1 MKWIKSIIVAAAM
14 AASVFG
20 GEVVY
25 VLMDAADE
33 NFACQE
39 LLDSNVEQVKSFV
52 AKKIHE
58 GDVDRVIVG
67 VFAKDSELVYAVEP
81 ERRYAE
87 GLRKKRF
94 GENVRGAIHDVV
106 EKIAPRYHR
115 GIIDGKERLYPRD
128 VYGALEMVLDFI
140 RENGDEN
147 ATVVVASTMVQ
158 GYNRKEVK
166 AKVQKEPL
174 QLPEGVK
181 VVVFGKAF
189 VCRDAASMKKREALR
204 KTRAFW
210 LEHITGDVVYKQN
223 Y

>member
-67 VFAKDSELVYAVEP
+67 VFGKDSELVYAVGP

-115 GIIDGKERLYPRD
+115 GIVDGKERLYARD

-140 RENGDEN
+140 RENGDES
-147 ATVVVASTMVQ
+147 ATVVVASSMIQ
-158 GYNRKEVK
+158 GYNKKEVQ
-166 AKVQKEPL
+166 AKLEKEPI
-174 QLPEGVK
+174 QLPAGVK
-181 VVVFGKAF
+181 LVIFGKSF
-189 VCRDAASMKKREALR
+189 VCRDAASFKKREAMK
-204 KTRAFW
+204 KTRKFW
-210 LEHITGDVVYKQN
+210 LEHIKGDVIYRQH